1 MNWKKRGTKSSTNRI
16 VFRKVL
22 TSVFLFSVATFLFLN
37 VSYSSQ
43 KDLNLVLLEVPKPN
57 VLVLDYVLVDRISFY
72 NPVVRQTD
80 STPEQSSC
88 GPTQSKQVALSR
100 DLFFNDDGEKFLCG
114 KKVTIYTER
123 GEVFKD
129 YVVNDTM
136 NVRFE
141 KTVDIMLSHENE
153 NEAFELGITSGHI
166 VFH

>member
-1 MNWKKRGTKSSTNRI
+1 
-16 VFRKVL
+16 
-22 TSVFLFSVATFLFLN
+22 
-37 VSYSSQ
+37 
-43 KDLNLVLLEVPKPN
+43 
-57 VLVLDYVLVDRISFY
+57 
-72 NPVVRQTD
+72 
-80 STPEQSSC
+80 
-88 GPTQSKQVALSR
+88 
-100 DLFFNDDGEKFLCG
+100 LCG